1 MPRIET
7 AKNTNTVTDKDEDKF
22 RLVFVLFLCK
32 RRGQVRVERNFNAN
46 GVGMLTRKEY
56 EIMGAVY
63 SLCRDKGVCLI
74 SSAEILALLS
84 PRRKYTEEDLENT
97 LNELALDNYFE
108 LLSSERKG
116 EKMYV
121 ISLKTNGYAF
131 KRSFAQMRRDAVL
144 KIFWAVTSAVVAF
157 LVGLI
162 LKRIF

>member
-1 MPRIET
+1 
-7 AKNTNTVTDKDEDKF
+7 
-22 RLVFVLFLCK
+22 
-32 RRGQVRVERNFNAN
+32 
-46 GVGMLTRKEY
+46 MLTRKEF

-74 SSAEILALLS
+74 SAAEILALLS

-121 ISLKTNGYAF
+121 ISLHANGYAF
-131 KRSFAQMRRDAVL
+131 KRGYVQRRRDAFL
-144 KIFWAVTSAVVAF
+144 KIAWAALSAVIAF
-157 LVGLI
+157 AVGLL